1 MCSYGA
7 IAQPGN
13 RASGEQDERENE
25 RTRCDVWEELMPLL
39 SQVPITTIIDYLGV
53 MIGVIAGTL
62 YAIDRKMDT
71 LGAAAL
77 GIVTGFGGGI
87 IRDLL
92 LQDQGIFFMEHPLV
106 ILAGICLSVVLSL
119 LRRYLPDFYKHL
131 FYIDAFLMAWYVLAG
146 AAKTWFAGAG
156 PVITVILGS
165 VTAVGGGAMRDICT
179 GDIPKVFLPGK
190 FYGISSVFGG
200 IAYIVPL
207 ELGLGQDVASVLCVA
222 VGFGLTVLSEH
233 FGWHTHGGL
242 DSSCD
247 ECEECD

>member
-1 MCSYGA
+1 
-7 IAQPGN
+7 
-13 RASGEQDERENE
+13 
-25 RTRCDVWEELMPLL
+25 MPLL

-146 AAKTWFAGAG
+146 AAKTWFAGLASS
-156 PVITVILGS
+156 TES
-165 VTAVGGGAMRDICT
+165 RAFSAV
-179 GDIPKVFLPGK
+179 LPISCRLSSAWGRTSHR
-190 FYGISSVFGG
+190 FY
-200 IAYIVPL
+200 AWRL
-207 ELGLGQDVASVLCVA
+207 ASA
-222 VGFGLTVLSEH
+222 
-233 FGWHTHGGL
+233 
-242 DSSCD
+242 
-247 ECEECD
+247 

>member
-1 MCSYGA
+1 MYTCGA

-165 VTAVGGGAMRDICT
+165 VTAVGGGAMRDI
-179 GDIPKVFLPGK
+179 
-190 FYGISSVFGG
+190 YGISSVFGG